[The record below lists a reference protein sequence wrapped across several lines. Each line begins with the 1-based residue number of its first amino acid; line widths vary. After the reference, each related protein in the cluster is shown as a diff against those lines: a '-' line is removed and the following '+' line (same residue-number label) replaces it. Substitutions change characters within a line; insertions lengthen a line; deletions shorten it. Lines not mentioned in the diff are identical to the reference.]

1 MEVPALEPYAFAV
14 LCEDVAKW
22 PSSPARD
29 KWLSILQPIAKL
41 PKKFA
46 AEDSIAVRI
55 EIMDEANRRLAELGG
70 SRESTRFLYAA
81 TNPIGEECMRECN
94 FEIGQN
100 LIDEV
105 ATEAAP
111 WVDLWR
117 DNYAFVAH
125 RIATGL
131 RGILEKMNTDT
142 VRLPSFL
149 RACEGAN
156 LPNRRG
162 YGCLG
167 THGLS
172 RSQSSVSE
180 AHGSAPG
187 QRRARAYG
195 RRLPVR

>member
-1 MEVPALEPYAFAV
+1 
-14 LCEDVAKW
+14 
-22 PSSPARD
+22 
-29 KWLSILQPIAKL
+29 
-41 PKKFA
+41 
-46 AEDSIAVRI
+46 
-55 EIMDEANRRLAELGG
+55 MDEANRRLAELGG

-81 TNPIGEECMRECN
+81 TNPIGEECLRECN

-131 RGILEKMNTDT
+131 REILERMNTDT

-149 RACEGAN
+149 RACEDAN
-156 LPNRRG
+156 LPLTGAGMVALAHMPFREVKALFQKRM
-162 YGCLG
+162 
-167 THGLS
+167 
-172 RSQSSVSE
+172 E
-180 AHGSAPG
+180 AYVDNEEHELTVEDC
-187 QRRARAYG
+187 RF
-195 RRLPVR
+195 VRQNFDYPKFDEYT